1 MKTKLFLLL
10 ILSLLLA
17 ATPSHAQLDLE
28 KEVLIIP
35 DTHNEKPYIWK
46 VLRNPKDYEFTLQY
60 DNAAAGTETT
70 FSMDIRSKG
79 QSKIDDL
86 HVFIAD
92 KDLHVYGHLR
102 PVMSG
107 NGKYTFGFKMP
118 QAGRYRFEAVF
129 KTQDDWINLSRDIK
143 IKGDKKTSE
152 PETKAG
158 DEDYSVKVKL
168 IPKKIYSEHV
178 VTIVY
183 EIMYKGIP
191 LKGLEKID
199 GFDMQ
204 VAAWDEDMKEFIYAT
219 PRQNLGGPEVA
230 VSIVFMRPGK
240 HAVFGEFKHNGVIR
254 KVDLVVD
261 VREEPKE
268 DGGSIWDIKPSY

>member
-1 MKTKLFLLL
+1 MTTKLLSLL

-17 ATPSHAQLDLE
+17 ATPSHAQLDLQ

-46 VLRNPKDYEFTLQY
+46 VLRNPKDYEFNLQY
-60 DNAAAGTETT
+60 DAAAPGTETV
-70 FSMDIRSKG
+70 FSMDIRSKA

-92 KDLHVYGHLR
+92 KDLHVYGHMR

-107 NGKYTFGFKMP
+107 TGKYTFGFKAP
-118 QAGRYRFEAVF
+118 QAGRYRFEVVF
-129 KTQDDWINLSRDIK
+129 KAQDGWINLSRDIK

-158 DEDYSVKVKL
+158 DEDYSVRVKL

-178 VTIVY
+178 VTILY

-204 VAAWDEDMKEFIYAT
+204 VAAWDEDMEEFIYAT
-219 PRQNLGGPEVA
+219 PKQNLGGPEVA
-230 VSIVFMRPGK
+230 VSIVFMRHGR
-240 HAVFGEFKHNGVIR
+240 HAVFGEFKHKGIIR
-254 KVDLVVD
+254 KIDLVVN
-261 VREEPKE
+261 VYEEPKKNK
-268 DGGSIWDIKPSY
+268 DSSADIKPSY

>member
-1 MKTKLFLLL
+1 MTTKLLSLL

-17 ATPSHAQLDLE
+17 ATPSHAQLDLQ

-46 VLRNPKDYEFTLQY
+46 VLRNPKDYEFNLQY
-60 DNAAAGTETT
+60 DAAAPGTETV
-70 FSMDIRSKG
+70 FSMDIRSKA

-92 KDLHVYGHLR
+92 KDLHVYGHMR

-107 NGKYTFGFKMP
+107 TGKYTFGFKAP
-118 QAGRYRFEAVF
+118 QAGRYRFEVVF
-129 KTQDDWINLSRDIK
+129 KAQDGWINLSRDIK

-158 DEDYSVKVKL
+158 DEDYSVRVKL

-178 VTIVY
+178 VTILY

-204 VAAWDEDMKEFIYAT
+204 VAAWNEDMEEFIYAT
-219 PRQNLGGPEVA
+219 PKQNLGGPEVA
-230 VSIVFMRPGK
+230 VSIVFMRHGR
-240 HAVFGEFKHNGVIR
+240 HAVFGEFKHKGIIR
-254 KVDLVVD
+254 KIDLVVN
-261 VREEPKE
+261 VYEEPKKNK
-268 DGGSIWDIKPSY
+268 DSSADIKPSY

>member
-1 MKTKLFLLL
+1 
-10 ILSLLLA
+10 
-17 ATPSHAQLDLE
+17 
-28 KEVLIIP
+28 
-35 DTHNEKPYIWK
+35 
-46 VLRNPKDYEFTLQY
+46 
-60 DNAAAGTETT
+60 
-70 FSMDIRSKG
+70 
-79 QSKIDDL
+79 
-86 HVFIAD
+86 
-92 KDLHVYGHLR
+92 
-102 PVMSG
+102 
-107 NGKYTFGFKMP
+107 
-118 QAGRYRFEAVF
+118 
-129 KTQDDWINLSRDIK
+129 
-143 IKGDKKTSE
+143 
-152 PETKAG
+152 
-158 DEDYSVKVKL
+158 
-168 IPKKIYSEHV
+168 
-178 VTIVY
+178 
-183 EIMYKGIP
+183 MYKGIP

>member
-1 MKTKLFLLL
+1 MTTKLLSLL

-17 ATPSHAQLDLE
+17 ATPSHAQLDLQ

-46 VLRNPKDYEFTLQY
+46 VLRNPKDYEFNLQY
-60 DNAAAGTETT
+60 DAAAPGTETV
-70 FSMDIRSKG
+70 FSMDIRSKA

-92 KDLHVYGHLR
+92 KDLHIYRHMR

-107 NGKYTFGFKMP
+107 TGKYTFGFKAP
-118 QAGRYRFEAVF
+118 QAGRYRFEVVF
-129 KTQDDWINLSRDIK
+129 KAQDGWINLSRDIK

-158 DEDYSVKVKL
+158 DEDYSVRVKL

-178 VTIVY
+178 VTILY

-204 VAAWDEDMKEFIYAT
+204 VAAWDEDMEEFIYAT
-219 PRQNLGGPEVA
+219 PKQNLGGPEVA
-230 VSIVFMRPGK
+230 VSIVFMRHGR
-240 HAVFGEFKHNGVIR
+240 HAVFGEFKHKGIIR
-254 KVDLVVD
+254 KIDLVVN
-261 VREEPKE
+261 VYEEPKKNK
-268 DGGSIWDIKPSY
+268 DSSADIKPSY